1 MDNNKLVI
9 GVIVAVA
16 AFLGAPF
23 AMRALRPAAAA
34 PSAVP
39 TEGAAAPAAGRNA
52 RNHHGGA
59 RNSANAPAQ
68 PQAQQ
73 PQQQQQPQE
82 QWQQP
87 QAAQQGLNAQT
98 LVGTLW
104 EVRATEGTVQF
115 QFGPGGQGTAIH
127 PVAGQVPATW
137 TCSGNQVNVTASA
150 YGQSMTL
157 SAVIQGNNL
166 VAQNCSIH
174 RLR

>member
-9 GVIVAVA
+9 GIIVAVL

-34 PSAVP
+34 PVA
-39 TEGAAAPAAGRNA
+39 AAAPAAGTTAPAYPAAPNA
-52 RNHHGGA
+52 A
-59 RNSANAPAQ
+59 YAPAQ
-68 PQAQQ
+68 PQPQ
-73 PQQQQQPQE
+73 PQQEQ

-98 LVGTLW
+98 LVGTMW
-104 EVRATEGTVQF
+104 EVRAVQGTVKF
-115 QFGPGGQGTAIH
+115 QFGAGGQGIVFH
-127 PVAGQVPATW
+127 PLAGQVPATW
-137 TCSGNQVNVTASA
+137 NCSGNQVNASASA
-150 YGQSMTL
+150 YGQSLTL

-174 RLR
+174 RLK

>member
-1 MDNNKLVI
+1 MQ
-9 GVIVAVA
+9 
-16 AFLGAPF
+16 
-23 AMRALRPAAAA
+23 ALRPAAAT
-34 PSAVP
+34 P
-39 TEGAAAPAAGRNA
+39 TAAPTAAPTAPTTGRAGRNH
-52 RNHHGGA
+52 RGGA
-59 RNSANAPAQ
+59 RDSANVPAQ

-73 PQQQQQPQE
+73 QPQQPQQPQG

-104 EVRATEGTVQF
+104 EVRATQGTVQF
-115 QFGPGGQGTAIH
+115 QFGAGGQGVAIH

-150 YGQSMTL
+150 YGQTMTL
-157 SAVIQGNNL
+157 SALIQGNNL
-166 VAQNCSIH
+166 VGRGCSIH